1 MSGKSKVKQTSE
13 KVSEQSKKVESTPV
27 AVVASQPSV
36 EVTPQKGGKKSKV
49 VEATTTVAATP
60 VVVAASTVETTSTT
74 QKGGKKGKVAAT
86 TPAVVATPVVAAAPV
101 VAATPTTQKGGK
113 KAAATT
119 VAATATTV
127 VAAPVE
133 ASTSTQKKAAKKPTA
148 VAQEAGA
155 KVTKAKVAKAPKV
168 KEAKTPKVVKGGDDA
183 AEEDDESSRHIRSFK
198 VKLPGNEDFEGRFTG
213 LTPYQ
218 AANKALSKYFR
229 EAEEPSSNVTFSIC
243 ESTRKSKKSVY
254 TYVGNRQK
262 LDIPVTYT
270 IQDGRVITKNFKNSL
285 KKVKKAETTEQK
297 TVVASA

>member
-13 KVSEQSKKVESTPV
+13 KVSEQSKKVESAPV

-49 VEATTTVAATP
+49 VEATTTVTAAP
-60 VVVAASTVETTSTT
+60 VVAATQVVETTTTT

-86 TPAVVATPVVAAAPV
+86 TPAVVATPVVTAA
-101 VAATPTTQKGGK
+101 PTTQKGGK
-113 KAAATT
+113 KAATT
-119 VAATATTV
+119 VAATPATAPT

-133 ASTSTQKKAAKKPTA
+133 ASTSTQKKAAKKPA
-148 VAQEAGA
+148 VVAQEAGA
-155 KVTKAKVAKAPKV
+155 KVTKAKVVKAPKV

-229 EAEEPSSNVTFSIC
+229 EADEPSSNVTFSIC

-297 TVVASA
+297 SAVVSA